1 MKLGFKRHGSV
12 VAGLTLAIASLW
24 FAPIV
29 SGQVPPATGETNP
42 VYLKLTAPAEDSPLR
57 LSPSRFAPLRSGEDQ
72 VQELTSLAA
81 PRYRLE
87 ELLRPSAVAP
97 YLLDI
102 DRDSPGSATSSLR
115 RARVVFALHGELE
128 TLADERFLER
138 LLGDVATLGEPG
150 SEETSQAEGAGQG
163 GSARALTDAE
173 LAAAGIPSRS
183 AVGADAEVSPKPSGD
198 ASDRGERRGESYRWF
213 QAELFSRVRISGVV
227 HSYWTR
233 DDDSILWA
241 VRTDERFSSQ
251 PDLQPAWE
259 RMERQA
265 AGDLKV
271 VERGDWAGGG
281 AYLRISR
288 WAADPKVLICE
299 AELAWVEPRAWF
311 GGSNLIASKLP
322 PAIQSQV
329 REIRRAALRRAE

>member
-1 MKLGFKRHGSV
+1 MAPFVSAQ
-12 VAGLTLAIASLW
+12 VAQS
-24 FAPIV
+24 
-29 SGQVPPATGETNP
+29 PAEANP
-42 VYLKLTAPAEDSPLR
+42 VYLKLTDPAEDSPLR
-57 LSPSRFAPLRSGEDQ
+57 LSPSRFASLRSAEDQ

-102 DRDSPGSATSSLR
+102 DRESPGSATSSLR
-115 RARVVFALHGELE
+115 RARVVFALHGELD
-128 TLADERFLER
+128 TLSDERFLER
-138 LLGDVATLGEPG
+138 LLGDSAVPGETG
-150 SEETSQAEGAGQG
+150 AEKTNQAEDAGQG
-163 GSARALTDAE
+163 GATRALTDAE
-173 LAAAGIPSRS
+173 LGAAGIASRS
-183 AVGADAEVSPKPSGD
+183 AVGTDAEFSPKPPGD
-198 ASDRGERRGESYRWF
+198 VDERGESHGESYRWV

-233 DDDSILWA
+233 DGDSILWA

-251 PDLQPAWE
+251 PDLKLSWE

-288 WAADPKVLICE
+288 WADDPKVLICE

-329 REIRRAALRRAE
+329 REIRRAALRRTE